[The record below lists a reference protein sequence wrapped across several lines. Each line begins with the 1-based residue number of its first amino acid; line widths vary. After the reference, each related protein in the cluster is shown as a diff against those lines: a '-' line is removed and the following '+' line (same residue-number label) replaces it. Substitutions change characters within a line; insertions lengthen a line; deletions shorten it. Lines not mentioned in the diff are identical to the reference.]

1 MLIKNISELSDLICM
16 FLTRLPTVIR
26 LKRNAFCIYTFELL
40 SNLNLS
46 NVTLLA
52 STAPSAGDGVLLRVM

>member
-1 MLIKNISELSDLICM
+1 MLMKNRSELSYLICM
-16 FLTRLPTVIR
+16 FMTRLPTVIV

-40 SNLNLS
+40 SNLDLR